1 MAPMNAARR
10 SWLKRAVPAAAA
22 LAVLCVIAGDPRH
35 RRPQADTA
43 RNYRLIRWWELTPK
57 EWDPTRRLRELDL
70 NAMKDSD
77 PRSQR
82 FLQDMRATWDN
93 APTVS
98 ALNGEAVRLVG
109 YIVPLDGPAAELR
122 EFLLVPYFG
131 ACIHSPPPAANQI
144 VHVTLP
150 EPVKGFET
158 MDMAQVS
165 GIMKTMRQDSRMGV
179 SGYHIAAV
187 EMERYVPRQ

>member
-1 MAPMNAARR
+1 MNVSRR
-10 SWLKRAVPAAAA
+10 FWVTRALPAVAVLAGLGLLAGELRHRSPRADAVPS
-22 LAVLCVIAGDPRH
+22 
-35 RRPQADTA
+35 
-43 RNYRLIRWWELTPK
+43 YRLVRWEELAPK
-57 EWDPTRRLRELDL
+57 EWDPTRRLRDLDL

-77 PRSQR
+77 PRTQR
-82 FLQDMRATWDN
+82 LLLEMRATWDN
-93 APTVS
+93 APTVR

-150 EPVKGFET
+150 EPVKGFAA
-158 MDMAQVS
+158 MDMAEVS
-165 GIMKTMRQDSRMGV
+165 GIVKTMRRDSSMGV
-179 SGYHIAAV
+179 SGYRITAV
-187 EMERYVPRQ
+187 HMERHVPRQ

>member
-1 MAPMNAARR
+1 MNTTRR
-10 SWLKRAVPAAAA
+10 FWLTRAVPAVAT
-22 LAVLCVIAGDPRH
+22 LVVLVVLAGDLRH
-35 RRPQADTA
+35 RRSQADAA
-43 RNYRLIRWWELTPK
+43 RSYRLIRWWELTPK
-57 EWDPTRRLRELDL
+57 EWDPTKRLRELDL

-109 YIVPLDGPAAELR
+109 YIVPLDGPTAELR

-150 EPVKGFET
+150 EAVKGFEA

-187 EMERYVPRQ
+187 DMERYVPRQ

>member
-1 MAPMNAARR
+1 MNTSRR
-10 SWLKRAVPAAAA
+10 QWVKRAA
-22 LAVLCVIAGDPRH
+22 LAAGAVVLLAGLAGDLRRWRRSADAPRSF
-35 RRPQADTA
+35 
-43 RNYRLIRWWELTPK
+43 RLIRWWELTPK
-57 EWDPTRRLRELDL
+57 EWDPTQRLRELDL

-150 EPVKGFET
+150 EPVKGFEA

-179 SGYHIAAV
+179 SGYHLAA
-187 EMERYVPRQ
+187 EGIERYVPRQ

>member
-1 MAPMNAARR
+1 VAT
-10 SWLKRAVPAAAA
+10 LV
-22 LAVLCVIAGDPRH
+22 VLVVLAGDLRH
-35 RRPQADTA
+35 RRSQADAA
-43 RNYRLIRWWELTPK
+43 RSYRLIRWWELTPK
-57 EWDPTRRLRELDL
+57 EWDPTKRLRELDL

-150 EPVKGFET
+150 EAVKGFEA

-187 EMERYVPRQ
+187 DMERYVPRQ

>member
-1 MAPMNAARR
+1 MNVSRR
-10 SWLKRAVPAAAA
+10 FWLTRALPAV
-22 LAVLCVIAGDPRH
+22 AVLAGLGLLAGELRH
-35 RRPQADTA
+35 RSPRADATPG
-43 RNYRLIRWWELTPK
+43 YRLIRWEELTPK
-57 EWDPTRRLRELDL
+57 EWDPTRRLRDLDL

-77 PRSQR
+77 PRTQR
-82 FLQDMRATWDN
+82 LLLEMRATWDN
-93 APTVS
+93 APTVR

-150 EPVKGFET
+150 EPVKGFAA
-158 MDMAQVS
+158 MDMAEVS
-165 GIMKTMRQDSRMGV
+165 GVMKTMRRDSSMGV
-179 SGYHIAAV
+179 SGYRITAV
-187 EMERYVPRQ
+187 HMERHVPRP

>member
-1 MAPMNAARR
+1 MTAPTRHWTRR
-10 SWLKRAVPAAAA
+10 AA
-22 LAVLCVIAGDPRH
+22 LAATAALLLAGLAGDLRRWH
-35 RRPQADTA
+35 RSADTP
-43 RNYRLIRWWELTPK
+43 RSFRLVRWWELTPK
-57 EWDPTRRLRELDL
+57 EWDPTKRLRELDL
-70 NAMKDSD
+70 NTMKDSD

-82 FLQDMRATWDN
+82 FLQEMRATWDN

-109 YIVPLDGPAAELR
+109 YIVPLDGLAAELR

-144 VHVTLP
+144 VQVTLP
-150 EPVKGFET
+150 EAVKGFAA

-179 SGYHIAAV
+179 SGYHIAAL